1 MCDDPDSQSKLQ
13 KEVKIL
19 ENLRGGVNIIDL
31 KSVIEDPAT
40 QTQALVF
47 EFVNGSDLRELYH
60 SLSDHDTRHY
70 IYQVLKAL
78 DYCHSMGIMHRDIKA
93 RNVMVDDKTKTVRLI
108 DFGLAEFYHPGL
120 ATNKY
125 FSSPLH

>member
-19 ENLRGGVNIIDL
+19 ENLRGGVNVIEL

-93 RNVMVDDKTKTVRLI
+93 RNVMVDDKNKTVRLI

-125 FSSPLH
+125 FSSLLH